1 MTVRRGRRA
10 PGALLADFR
19 DFVMRGNVI
28 DLAVAV
34 ILGAAF
40 TQIVNSLV
48 ADIITPAVLNPLL
61 QAAKVNDLSQLA
73 VNGIKYGSFLAAGLS
88 FVVIAFV
95 LFLIIRSFESAKRRL
110 SRQEE
115 VEAPVDSVDPVDS
128 LAVFQERLTT
138 AINRLTS
145 AIESRNL

>member
-10 PGALLADFR
+10 TGGLLADFR

-48 ADIITPAVLNPLL
+48 ADIITPAILNPAL
-61 QAAKVNDLSQLA
+61 QAAKVNDLSELA
-73 VNGIKYGSFLAAGLS
+73 VNGIKYGSFLAAILS
-88 FVVIAFV
+88 FVIIAFV
-95 LFLIIRSFESAKRRL
+95 LFLIIRSFETVKKRMIRE
-110 SRQEE
+110 EE
-115 VEAPVDSVDPVDS
+115 VITSVDPVVTS
-128 LAVFQERLTT
+128 QMELTT

-145 AIESRNL
+145 TLESRNL